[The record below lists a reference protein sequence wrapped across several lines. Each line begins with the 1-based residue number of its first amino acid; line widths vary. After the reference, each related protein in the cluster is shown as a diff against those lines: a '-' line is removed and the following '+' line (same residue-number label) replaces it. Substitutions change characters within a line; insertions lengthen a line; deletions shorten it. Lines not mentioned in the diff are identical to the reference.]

1 MPNFIL
7 AITITEDWSRKEI
20 FISLTIIPRLL
31 MTKYIKITENM
42 VGKLKPKEAYLF
54 YCLALKANLKT
65 YESYIKQKTLAKEY
79 GIKDVDQIRE
89 WLYNF
94 QSKGLVRIVK
104 TNIKGQF
111 GKFQRCR
118 YFLNTEHYVLISEIL
133 KDEPISRQLKGF
145 LILLKCLCLNG
156 TNTTK
161 YSQNQLA
168 KELGIGKSTISNY
181 MKQAEEKGY
190 ITKDEKGIHLIRED
204 IFYLVNVLKP
214 DFRKKKIKSEKPK
227 EILTIILD

>member
-1 MPNFIL
+1 
-7 AITITEDWSRKEI
+7 
-20 FISLTIIPRLL
+20 

-145 LILLKCLCLNG
+145 LILLKCKCLNG

-168 KELGIGKSTISNY
+168 KELGIATGTISNY
-181 MKQAEEKGY
+181 IKQAIANGY
-190 ITKDEKGIHLIRED
+190 ISKDENGIHLLRED
-204 IFYLVNVLKP
+204 IFYIAKMPKSN
-214 DFRKKKIKSEKPK
+214 FRKKKIKSEKP
-227 EILTIILD
+227 IQMPIIILD

>member
-1 MPNFIL
+1 
-7 AITITEDWSRKEI
+7 
-20 FISLTIIPRLL
+20 
-31 MTKYIKITENM
+31 M

-168 KELGIGKSTISNY
+168 KELGISTGTISNY
-181 MKQAEEKGY
+181 MKQAIANGY
-190 ITKDEKGIHLIRED
+190 ISKDENGIHLLRED
-204 IFYLVNVLKP
+204 IFYIAKMPKFN
-214 DFRKKKIKSEKPK
+214 FRKKKIKSEKP
-227 EILTIILD
+227 IQMPIIILD

>member
-1 MPNFIL
+1 
-7 AITITEDWSRKEI
+7 
-20 FISLTIIPRLL
+20 

-94 QSKGLVRIVK
+94 QSEGLVRIVK
-104 TNIKGQF
+104 TNIKGQY

-118 YFLNTEHYVLISEIL
+118 YFLNTEHYVLISELL

-168 KELGIGKSTISNY
+168 KELGISTGTISNY
-181 MKQAEEKGY
+181 MKQAIANGY
-190 ITKDEKGIHLIRED
+190 ISKNENGIHLLRED
-204 IFYLVNVLKP
+204 IFYIAKMPKSN
-214 DFRKKKIKSEKPK
+214 FRKKKIKSEKP
-227 EILTIILD
+227 IQMPIIILD

>member
-1 MPNFIL
+1 M
-7 AITITEDWSRKEI
+7 TQYRK
-20 FISLTIIPRLL
+20 IS
-31 MTKYIKITENM
+31 KNM
-42 VGKLKPKEAYLF
+42 AGKLTAKEAYLF

-118 YFLNTEHYVLISEIL
+118 YFLNTEHYVLISELL

-145 LILLKCLCLNG
+145 LILLKCKCLNG
-156 TNTTK
+156 TNTTLF
-161 YSQNQLA
+161 SQNKLA
-168 KELGIGKSTISNY
+168 KELRISKGTISNY
-181 MKQAEEKGY
+181 MQEAIDKGY
-190 ITKDEKGIHLIRED
+190 ISKDKQGIHLLRKD
-204 IFYLVNVLKP
+204 IFLKTETSFP
-214 DFRKKKIKSEKPK
+214 IIKNKKSTELID
-227 EILTIILD
+227 IIVD

>member
-1 MPNFIL
+1 
-7 AITITEDWSRKEI
+7 
-20 FISLTIIPRLL
+20 

-42 VGKLKPKEAYLF
+42 VGRLKPKQAYLF
-54 YCLALKANLKT
+54 YCLALKADLKT
-65 YESYIKQKTLAKEY
+65 YESRIKQTTLANEY

-133 KDEPISRQLKGF
+133 KDEPISTQLKGF
-145 LILLKCLCLNG
+145 LILLKCRCLNG
-156 TNTTK
+156 TNTTL
-161 YSQNQLA
+161 YSQNKLA
-168 KELGIGKSTISNY
+168 EEMKIGKSTISNY
-181 MKQAEEKGY
+181 MKEAIDKGY
-190 ITKDEKGIHLIRED
+190 ITKDENGIHLIRED
-204 IFYLVNVLKP
+204 IFYIANMPKP
-214 DFRKKKIKSEKPK
+214 DFRKKKIKFEKP
-227 EILTIILD
+227 IQMPIIILD

>member
-1 MPNFIL
+1 
-7 AITITEDWSRKEI
+7 
-20 FISLTIIPRLL
+20 

-145 LILLKCLCLNG
+145 LILLKCKCLNG
-156 TNTTK
+156 TNTTLF
-161 YSQNQLA
+161 SQNKLA
-168 KELGIGKSTISNY
+168 KELRISKGTISNY
-181 MKQAEEKGY
+181 MQEAIDKGY
-190 ITKDEKGIHLIRED
+190 ISKDKQGIHLLRKD
-204 IFYLVNVLKP
+204 IFLKTETSFP
-214 DFRKKKIKSEKPK
+214 IIKNKKSTELID
-227 EILTIILD
+227 IIVD

>member
-1 MPNFIL
+1 
-7 AITITEDWSRKEI
+7 
-20 FISLTIIPRLL
+20 
-31 MTKYIKITENM
+31 M

-94 QSKGLVRIVK
+94 QSEGLVRIVK
-104 TNIKGQF
+104 TNIKGQY

-118 YFLNTEHYVLISEIL
+118 YFLNTEHYVLISELL

-168 KELGIGKSTISNY
+168 KELGISTGTISNY
-181 MKQAEEKGY
+181 MKQAIANGY
-190 ITKDEKGIHLIRED
+190 ISKNENGIHLLRED
-204 IFYLVNVLKP
+204 IFYIAKMPKSN
-214 DFRKKKIKSEKPK
+214 FRKKKIKSEKSK

>member
-1 MPNFIL
+1 M
-7 AITITEDWSRKEI
+7 TQYRK
-20 FISLTIIPRLL
+20 IS
-31 MTKYIKITENM
+31 KNM
-42 VGKLKPKEAYLF
+42 AGKLTAKEAYLF
-54 YCLALKANLKT
+54 YCLALKSDYITN
-65 YESYIKQKTLAKEY
+65 ESNIEQETLAKEY
-79 GIKDVDQIRE
+79 GIEDTDQISD
-89 WLYNF
+89 WLYKF
-94 QSKGLVRIVK
+94 QSCGLLIVVK
-104 TNIKGQF
+104 TNIKGQY
-111 GKFQRCR
+111 GRFQKNR
-118 YFLNTEHYVLISEIL
+118 YLLNTENYVFISEVL

-145 LILLKCLCLNG
+145 LILLKCKCLNG

-204 IFYLVNVLKP
+204 IFYIVNMPKP
-214 DFRKKKIKSEKPK
+214 DFRKRKIKSKKPK